1 MVVGLNIQD
10 QDVNG
15 TKVVRLEGRLDAV
28 SSTILEKKLKQIAES
43 GKHHVALDFA
53 KLEYLSSAG
62 MRLLLSET
70 KKFKSLQG
78 SFCLFAIHENVM
90 EIIKMAGFERILSI
104 YPHEKEALTAAAS
117 HKH

>member
-28 SSTILEKKLKQIAES
+28 SSTMLENKLKEI
-43 GKHHVALDFA
+43 
-53 KLEYLSSAG
+53 
-62 MRLLLSET
+62 ET

-78 SFCLFAIHENVM
+78 SFSLFAIHENVM

-104 YPHEKEALTAAAS
+104 YPHEKEALNGAAS